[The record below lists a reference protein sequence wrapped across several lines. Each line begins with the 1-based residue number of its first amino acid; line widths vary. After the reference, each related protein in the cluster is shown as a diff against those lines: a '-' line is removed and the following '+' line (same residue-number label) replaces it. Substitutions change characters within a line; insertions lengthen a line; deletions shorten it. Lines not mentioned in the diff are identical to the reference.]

1 MSEEKL
7 KAAQA
12 DETEQEGADE
22 ISEEELEGVV
32 GGLPS
37 YYGRMDGVHAP

>member
-7 KAAQA
+7 KADQA

-32 GGLPS
+32 GGV
-37 YYGRMDGVHAP
+37 YYGTMFGVDAP

>member
-7 KAAQA
+7 KADRE

-32 GGLPS
+32 GGGH
-37 YYGRMDGVHAP
+37 YGIPFGVDAP